1 VAERLERN
9 AHRMFTRQ
17 VRRHDV
23 EPDLRDRL
31 WADGEIRAFWLSQA
45 RDVLDDIR
53 ADHAASLGICPND
66 REIAIG
72 NRRCPVSDGK
82 DTS

>member
-1 VAERLERN
+1 VAERLERI
-9 AHRMFTRQ
+9 AHRMSTRQ
-17 VRRHDV
+17 VPRHDV

-45 RDVLDDIR
+45 RTCWTTSAPRSRPRHLSKR
-53 ADHAASLGICPND
+53 TGGRH
-66 REIAIG
+66 RH
-72 NRRCPVSDGK
+72 RRCPVSDGK